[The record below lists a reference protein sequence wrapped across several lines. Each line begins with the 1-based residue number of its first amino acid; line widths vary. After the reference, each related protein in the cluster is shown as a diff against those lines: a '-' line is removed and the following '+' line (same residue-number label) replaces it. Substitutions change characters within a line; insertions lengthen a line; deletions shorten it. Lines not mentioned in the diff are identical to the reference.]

1 MPQIWLT
8 YDELGSFFGLSP
20 DAARGDAIERG
31 WSRRRCSDG
40 FTRVKMPAGTA
51 HLYMMTY
58 ARDAQDGARS
68 DHPVHTLQER
78 LAEASADIVRRRV
91 PRERDWSAPPAAAP
105 EAETGAPVPWAQA
118 VKRMFG

>member
-8 YDELGSFFGLSP
+8 YEELGTFFGLSP

-40 FTRVKMPAGTA
+40 ETRVKMPSGTA

-58 ARDAQDGARS
+58 ARDAQDG
-68 DHPVHTLQER
+68 DHPVHSLQER
-78 LAEASADIVRRRV
+78 LTEASSQIVRRRV
-91 PRERDWSAPPAAAP
+91 PRERDWSMPTPVP
-105 EAETGAPVPWAQA
+105 GEAEARAPWARA
-118 VKRMFG
+118 VKRVFG